1 MAKRNRSQGETAKHA
16 TSSRLSREP
25 KRRAP
30 LYPAGLSDSFLNA
43 LYNGL
48 TEAVLVVDLDT
59 RQIVYWNK
67 GAESMFGYSVEEMLG
82 KTTRR
87 LYPDEDSFE
96 RIYALAAPKLRK
108 QGFWRTEWEY
118 QRRDGSRFPAGVG
131 VTTFQEDHCT
141 YLVDVIRDI
150 TDRKEMQKTLLETE
164 RLAAVGMIASK
175 LAHEISNPLN
185 GMYTTAQLLER
196 QLLRLE
202 HDTGETLISTTLE
215 LKNEIGRL
223 RSLLQDFRSLS
234 RPHHKLYLEPT
245 DLSTMARELLAIE
258 APQYAVH
265 GIRTEV
271 NISPVLPLVY
281 ADHEKLKQALLNL
294 CNNAVEAMP
303 RGGLL
308 KIQCFSSRKEVCVEV
323 VDAGIGVPENLDVFE
338 LFTTSKSNGTGL
350 GLPIV
355 KQIVTAHNGTITY
368 STKPGKGTT
377 FRIKLP
383 VYRGTQPACT

>member
-1 MAKRNRSQGETAKHA
+1 MAKHTGSQGGPAEHGA
-16 TSSRLSREP
+16 SSRSSEELERP
-25 KRRAP
+25 AP
-30 LYPAGLSDSFLNA
+30 LYPAGLSESFLNA

-48 TEAVLVVDLDT
+48 TEAVLVVDLET
-59 RQIVYWNK
+59 RHIVYWNK
-67 GAESMFGYSVEEMLG
+67 GAESMFGYSAEEMLG
-82 KTTRR
+82 KTTRC
-87 LYPDEDSFE
+87 LYADQDAFE

-118 QRRDGSRFPAGVG
+118 RRRDGSQFPAGVG
-131 VTTFQEDHCT
+131 VTTFQENHCT

-150 TDRKEMQKTLLETE
+150 TDRKEMERTLLENE
-164 RLAAVGMIASK
+164 RLAAVGVIASK

-196 QLLRLE
+196 QLVRLKPDSDE
-202 HDTGETLISTTLE
+202 RLISTALE

-234 RPHHKLYLEPT
+234 RPQKLNLEPT
-245 DLSTMARELLAIE
+245 DLSAMARELLAIE

-271 NISPVLPLVY
+271 NVSPGMPLID

-308 KIQCFSSRKEVCVEV
+308 KVQCSGSEKHVCLEV
-323 VDAGIGVPENLDVFE
+323 VDTGTGVPEDVDIFQ
-338 LFTTSKSNGTGL
+338 LFTTSKPNGTGL

-355 KQIVTAHNGTITY
+355 KQIVTAHKGTITY
-368 STKPGKGTT
+368 STKPGETT
-377 FRIKLP
+377 FRIRLP
-383 VYRGTQPACT
+383 VSEAQAGSAE

>member
-1 MAKRNRSQGETAKHA
+1 MAKYNFSPRVPAKHG
-16 TSSRLSREP
+16 RLSRSRLPE
-25 KRRAP
+25 
-30 LYPAGLSDSFLNA
+30 GLSESFLNA

-59 RQIVYWNK
+59 RHIVYWNK
-67 GAESMFGYSVEEMLG
+67 GAESMFGYSAEEMLG
-82 KTTRR
+82 KTTRC
-87 LYPDEDSFE
+87 LYPDEHAFQ
-96 RIYALAAPKLRK
+96 RIYALAAPKLHK
-108 QGFWRTEWEY
+108 QGYWRTEWEY

-131 VTTFQEDHCT
+131 VTTFQEDHRT

-150 TDRKEMQKTLLETE
+150 TDRKEMESTLLENE
-164 RLAAVGMIASK
+164 RLAAVGIIASK

-196 QLLRLE
+196 QLVRLGHKTDE
-202 HDTGETLISTTLE
+202 RLISTALE

-234 RPHHKLYLEPT
+234 GPYKLNLEPT
-245 DLSTMARELLAIE
+245 DLSVMARELLAIE
-258 APQYAVH
+258 APQYAVY
-265 GIRTEV
+265 GIRAEV
-271 NISPVLPLVY
+271 NISPGLPLVY

-308 KIQCFSSRKEVCVEV
+308 KVQCSSSRKHVYLEV
-323 VDAGIGVPENLDVFE
+323 VDNGTGVPKDLDIFQ
-338 LFTTSKSNGTGL
+338 LFTTSKPNGTGL

-355 KQIVTAHNGTITY
+355 KQIVTAHKGTITY
-368 STKPGKGTT
+368 STGPGETT
-377 FRIKLP
+377 FRIRLP
-383 VYRGTQPACT
+383 VYEPQA